1 MAQAKFT
8 KQMTIGQFETA
19 FPDDDVCKSY
29 LQARR
34 WPNGVTCPRCGN
46 DKLISLKTMAFKW
59 ECMKCGQSTSYR
71 FSVLV
76 GTVFENTNVGLRN
89 WFRVIH
95 MMMTAKKGV
104 AALEVQRVM
113 GFGSYRTAHYLC
125 MRVRAGLV
133 DPDFRKLVGIV
144 EVDETYVGG
153 REKNRHA
160 DKKHGG
166 RGTTGKIAVM
176 GAVSR
181 KGTVVA
187 RVLSG
192 TDASTMQSFVR
203 QAVSTSVSLL
213 ATDEHPSYK
222 GLREFPDEFVRHS
235 AKEYVVGV
243 VHTQTI
249 DGFWSLIKRGV
260 VGTYHNVSAKYLPLS
275 VAEFGFRYNNRN
287 NPDIF
292 GGAVACC

>member
-144 EVDETYVGG
+144 EVNETTSEAGK
-153 REKNRHA
+153 R
-160 DKKHGG
+160 
-166 RGTTGKIAVM
+166 TGMPTRSMAVE
-176 GAVSR
+176 APQ
-181 KGTVVA
+181 A
-187 RVLSG
+187 RSQSWALS
-192 TDASTMQSFVR
+192 AAR
-203 QAVSTSVSLL
+203 A
-213 ATDEHPSYK
+213 
-222 GLREFPDEFVRHS
+222 
-235 AKEYVVGV
+235 
-243 VHTQTI
+243 
-249 DGFWSLIKRGV
+249 
-260 VGTYHNVSAKYLPLS
+260 PL
-275 VAEFGFRYNNRN
+275 
-287 NPDIF
+287 
-292 GGAVACC
+292 